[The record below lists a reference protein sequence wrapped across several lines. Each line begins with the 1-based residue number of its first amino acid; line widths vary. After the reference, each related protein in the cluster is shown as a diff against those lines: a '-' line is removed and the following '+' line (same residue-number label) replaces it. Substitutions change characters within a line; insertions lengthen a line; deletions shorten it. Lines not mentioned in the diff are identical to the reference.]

1 VSRGPF
7 RRFTVLSA
15 RSLATFLAS
24 QDNPEQG
31 LCAHQPKSFTEP
43 LSGAPVARGLDK
55 RCQRSSGKAGG
66 TNFHQSTSVNIRSTP
81 GSYLDAIE
89 GQAPEL
95 RRHFQD
101 QDAKNAR
108 YYLQNP
114 GVESGNTA
122 LQHEELRMAR
132 DPKSFTQNLFG
143 TITMMMLQI
152 VRVPNERGLLKRAA
166 WIRGEV
172 DSTSLEGSISRC
184 HTPSSNSG
192 DSPGS
197 NATWSIAEGSSGFSG
212 AATIASSEY
221 GDDRS
226 SSLHEREEKPRMR
239 ESDGR
244 PCGSIPDHNAKPQV
258 DFRGLETLP
267 KGNSVEDDYDTPG
280 TTFENSVRAQTLSH
294 FTSENI
300 TLMVSMI
307 KDASPTAHE
316 ERHFMHSLGRTQE
329 PIESTAFVRGNAM
342 PQDLTVAY
350 GMQSITSVLS
360 STKSLLKSFRCNNSV
375 KSPMDTIHS
384 TVSFEEISGAF
395 RTLMEVDYHPS
406 NIFPCLWYSIGNLYL
421 PGPVRSK
428 SPVAKTHSGIRARDS
443 DPDLRS
449 QVRRSDSKYTESNIL
464 NDAEAAHVAKITLA
478 GLVAS
483 VPICSSKEWHMF
495 QLCRSTGQVAVSYVR
510 RPANHPG
517 KINDMLE
524 ISDSLENELALSLM
538 TRLVRAIAARLCVSE
553 ISRNQVPNSRRD
565 TQPFHREK
573 DILEIVLDGI
583 LDFDS
588 AKSLQT
594 PTTNTSS
601 TGQEPTI
608 HGPHV
613 LRANQTSRIPSVSI
627 IVEWLRSVVLR
638 EWDGKAEVARWS
650 AVGGALEF
658 LSYICKQISYDNTQ
672 HFQAH

>member
-1 VSRGPF
+1 MSHQTRVSRGPF

-31 LCAHQPKSFTEP
+31 LCAHQWKSFTEP
-43 LSGAPVARGLDK
+43 LSGAPVAPGLDK
-55 RCQRSSGKAGG
+55 RCQRSSAKADG
-66 TNFHQSTSVNIRSTP
+66 TNFHQSRSVNIRSTP

-95 RRHFQD
+95 KRQFQD

-108 YYLQNP
+108 HHRQSP
-114 GVESGNTA
+114 GVESRNSA
-122 LQHEELRMAR
+122 LQHELRMAK

-143 TITMMMLQI
+143 TIAMMMLQI
-152 VRVPNERGLLKRAA
+152 AKVPNERGLLKRAA

-172 DSTSLEGSISRC
+172 DSTSLEESTSRC
-184 HTPSSNSG
+184 HTPSSNSR
-192 DSPGS
+192 DSRDS

-221 GDDRS
+221 GDDHS
-226 SSLHEREEKPRMR
+226 SSLYERKEKPRMS

-244 PCGSIPDHNAKPQV
+244 TCGSMPDPNAKSQV
-258 DFRGLETLP
+258 DFQGLETLSN
-267 KGNSVEDDYDTPG
+267 GNSVEDDCNTSG
-280 TTFENSVRAQTLSH
+280 ATSENSVRAQTLSH

-300 TLMVSMI
+300 MLMVSMI
-307 KDASPTAHE
+307 KDASPTAHK

-342 PQDLTVAY
+342 PRDLTVAY

-360 STKSLLKSFRCNNSV
+360 STKSLLKSFRCNNPV
-375 KSPMDTIHS
+375 KSPIDTIYS

-406 NIFPCLWYSIGNLYL
+406 NIFPCLWHSIGDLYL
-421 PGPVRSK
+421 PGPFRSK

-443 DPDLRS
+443 DPDIRS
-449 QVRRSDSKYTESNIL
+449 QVRCSDSKFTESNDL

-478 GLVAS
+478 ALVAS
-483 VPICSSKEWHMF
+483 VPSCSSKDWHMF
-495 QLCRSTGQVAVSYVR
+495 QLCRSTGQVAVSSVR
-510 RPANHPG
+510 RPTSHPR

-524 ISDSLENELALSLM
+524 ISDSFDNELALSLM

-553 ISRNQVPNSRRD
+553 ISRNQVPNSGRD
-565 TQPFHREK
+565 TQPFHRER
-573 DILEIVLDGI
+573 DVLEIVLDGI
-583 LDFDS
+583 SDFDS
-588 AKSLQT
+588 AKSLQA

-601 TGQEPTI
+601 TGETTI

-613 LRANQTSRIPSVSI
+613 LREIQSSSIPSVSI

-658 LSYICKQISYDNTQ
+658 LSYICK
-672 HFQAH
+672 